1 MYADALKN
9 IPTHPNCLTWSP
21 EELVTHTH
29 SIHDLRRVAQENFDR
44 LQEEIRNT
52 FNIHGLLP
60 YAGVTD
66 VVLRDVIQSDIAM
79 NHSQEELTAMF
90 KNALLSLKN
99 FFLNLWGSIVA
110 FFKQLFDGNS
120 RTRTTLYRAVA
131 KFDKSR
137 SKERD
142 QKIMGMTLFLPNYNS
157 AVDLC
162 SNLDI
167 LYNDVVSLSDV
178 PDIKTAAEFKKGI
191 KLFGYDVKDGVI
203 YQSIPYHI
211 PTIRTTLSD
220 GNWTIDGL
228 KTVTSKVAMICTNAA
243 ELNKLKNSLENDVK
257 SSIRNIDKY
266 IAIGDNKKAEELQY
280 ALNNKSMRSSYVF
293 KCSVIFQ
300 SYVTQISTM
309 LVDAWN
315 NILP

>member
-1 MYADALKN
+1 MYADVLNN
-9 IPTHPNCLTWSP
+9 IPTHPNCLIWSE
-21 EELVTHTH
+21 EELVTHIH
-29 SIHDLRRVAQENFDR
+29 SMYDLRRVVDDNFNN
-44 LQEEIRNT
+44 LNYEIQKT
-52 FNIHGLLP
+52 FNIHGLIP

-66 VVLRDVIQSDIAM
+66 VALRDSIGSDIAM
-79 NHSQEELTAMF
+79 THSQEELTAMF
-90 KNALLSLKN
+90 KNALLSIKN
-99 FFLNLWGSIVA
+99 FFLNLWASVVA

-120 RTRTTLYRAVA
+120 RTRTTLYKAITQ
-131 KFDKSR
+131 FDKSR
-137 SKERD
+137 TKEREV
-142 QKIMGMTLFLPNYNS
+142 KAVSTTLYLPTYDG

-167 LYNDVVSLSDV
+167 LYNDVVALADA

-203 YQSIPYHI
+203 YQTVPYVI
-211 PTIRTTLSD
+211 PTGRTTLSS
-220 GNWTIDGL
+220 GNWSIDGL
-228 KTVTSKVAMICTNAA
+228 KNVTAKVAMICTNAA

-309 LVDAWN
+309 LVDAWH
-315 NILP
+315 NILE

>member
-1 MYADALKN
+1 MYADVLNN
-9 IPTHPNCLTWSP
+9 IPTHPNCLVWSE
-21 EELVTHTH
+21 EELVTHIH
-29 SIHDLRRVAQENFDR
+29 SMHDLRRVVDDNFNN
-44 LQEEIRNT
+44 LNYEIQKT
-52 FNIHGLLP
+52 FNIHGLIP

-66 VVLRDVIQSDIAM
+66 VVLRDSIESDIAM
-79 NHSQEELTAMF
+79 THSQEELTAIF
-90 KNALLSLKN
+90 KNALLSIKN
-99 FFLNLWGSIVA
+99 FFLNLWASIVA

-120 RTRTTLYRAVA
+120 RTRTTLYKAITQ
-131 KFDKSR
+131 FDKR
-137 SKERD
+137 RTKEREV
-142 QKIMGMTLFLPNYNS
+142 KAVSTTLYLPTYDG

-167 LYNDVVSLSDV
+167 LYNDVVSLADAS
-178 PDIKTAAEFKKGI
+178 DIKTAAEFKKGI

-203 YQSIPYHI
+203 YQTIPYVI
-211 PTIRTTLSD
+211 PTGRTTLSS
-220 GNWTIDGL
+220 GNWSIDGL
-228 KTVTSKVAMICTNAA
+228 KNVTTKVAMICTNAA

-257 SSIRNIDKY
+257 SSIRSIDKY

-309 LVDAWN
+309 LVDAWH
-315 NILP
+315 NILE